1 MPSRR
6 LLVLEASPSGEEV
19 TSPVKV
25 KATGKQPNLLFFET
39 LKIKLQNAKQKVGSA
54 ASRHYLLA
62 QNPTAKLCV
71 DGWSVNFSRFF
82 ETGRKLANKR

>member
-39 LKIKLQNAKQKVGSA
+39 LKIKLQNAKQKVGCA